1 MKFSTKQL
9 FAALG
14 LVAVIS
20 VAPNSAVANDGVYIS
35 TPGLTIGYHGG
46 KSYKRSRKSYRK
58 RSYNN
63 YNNSYNNNGYYN
75 NRRSNNY
82 YSNGR
87 SYNRNSYN
95 RGYDNS
101 YKNKSYR
108 NNNYRSNSYRG
119 NGYRSGACPIDGYS
133 QYYDR
138 GSDCYE
144 HKDHYHCS

>member
-46 KSYKRSRKSYRK
+46 KSYKRGRKNYRK

-63 YNNSYNNNGYYN
+63 YNNNGYYN
-75 NRRSNNY
+75 NRRYNNY
-82 YSNGR
+82 YSSGR

-101 YKNKSYR
+101 YR
-108 NNNYRSNSYRG
+108 NNYYRSNSYRG